1 MVRRS
6 RTELR
11 AALGDSST
19 REREVRLLRVAVLLA
34 FGTAAAV
41 LLGLMLWPFLPA
53 LVTSGVLGV
62 LALPT
67 HQRIHARI
75 KNDQVA
81 ALVSTLMVVVMI
93 VLPIFAVSM
102 IALQDL
108 GTSIDWLENQ
118 LRSGFPL
125 FGSVAAWVE
134 GVLAAIGITNLDVTA
149 QVTERL
155 GNVPQLVVGRT
166 FRVVSG
172 VGGAILQVG
181 VGLFTLFYLFRDGE
195 RLVEAGKGLVP
206 LASGPTNLLLRRT
219 KEVIFAAVFGHVLV
233 AMVQGTLGGLAF
245 WALGVPT
252 PAVWAVLMGAL
263 SLIPMVG
270 PAFVWVPA
278 GAVLIAA
285 GATTRGVILLLF
297 GLFVIS
303 TVDNVIRAILV
314 SARARVHPLVV
325 FFGVLGGVL
334 MFGAVGILV
343 GPVLIVAAAAL
354 MEMAR
359 LSLFP
364 DEQAHLAPAPLQG
377 LAAPAFETPPAPSK
391 AGSSPPS
398 AT

>member
-1 MVRRS
+1 VERSVVRR

-11 AALGDSST
+11 AALGESST
-19 REREVRLLRVAVLLA
+19 RDREVRILRVAVLLA

-53 LVTSGVLGV
+53 LVTSVVLGV
-62 LALPT
+62 LALPA
-67 HQRIHARI
+67 HQRLRTKIRNEHA
-75 KNDQVA
+75 A
-81 ALVSTLMVVVMI
+81 ALLSTLAIVVVI
-93 VLPIFAVSM
+93 LLPIFGVSI
-102 IALQDL
+102 IALRDL
-108 GTSIDWLENQ
+108 GSGIAWLEEQ
-118 LRSGFPL
+118 LRSGFPI
-125 FGSVAAWVE
+125 FDNFVAWLE
-134 GVLAAIGITNLDVTA
+134 RVLAAVGLTNFDVSA
-149 QVTERL
+149 QITERL
-155 GNVPQLVVGRT
+155 GDVPQLVVGRT

-172 VGGAILQVG
+172 VGGAFLQVG
-181 VGLFTLFYLFRDGE
+181 VGLFTLFYLLRDGE
-195 RLVEAGKGLVP
+195 RMLEAGKSLVP

-219 KEVIFAAVFGHVLV
+219 KEVVFAAVFGHVFV

-252 PAVWAVLMGAL
+252 PAVWAVLMGGL

-278 GAVLIAA
+278 GAVLIAT
-285 GATTRGVILLLF
+285 GATARGVILLLF
-297 GLFVIS
+297 GLLVIS
-303 TVDNVIRAILV
+303 TVDNVIRAMLV

-325 FFGVLGGVL
+325 FLGVLGGVL

-364 DEQAHLAPAPLQG
+364 DD
-377 LAAPAFETPPAPSK
+377 AAQPSAVLVSPPAGPSTP
-391 AGSSPPS
+391 AGDAPGA

>member
-1 MVRRS
+1 MVKRPRA
-6 RTELR
+6 ELR
-11 AALGDSST
+11 DALGDSAT
-19 REREVRLLRVAVLLA
+19 RGREVRILRVAVLLG
-34 FGTAAAV
+34 FGTGAAMI
-41 LLGLMLWPFLPA
+41 LGLMLWPFLPA
-53 LVTSGVLGV
+53 LVTSVVLGV
-62 LALPT
+62 LALPA

-75 KNDQVA
+75 RSEQVA
-81 ALVSTLMVVVMI
+81 ALLSTIAVVVVILVPM
-93 VLPIFAVSM
+93 FGMSM

-108 GTSIDWLENQ
+108 GAGVTWLEGQ
-118 LRSGFPL
+118 LRAGFPL
-125 FGSVAAWVE
+125 FGNVVAWIE
-134 GVLAAIGITNLDVTA
+134 GVLAAVGVANLDVGARITD
-149 QVTERL
+149 RL
-155 GNVPQLVVGRT
+155 GDVPELVVGRT

-172 VGGAILQVG
+172 VGGAILQVA

-195 RLVEAGKGLVP
+195 RMLEAGKRLVP
-206 LASGPTNLLLRRT
+206 LASGPTELLVRRAR
-219 KEVIFAAVFGHVLV
+219 EVIFAAVFGHVFV

-252 PAVWAVLMGAL
+252 PAVWGMLMGGL

-278 GAVLIAA
+278 GAVLIAT
-285 GATTRGVILLLF
+285 GATARGVILLLF
-297 GLFVIS
+297 GLLVIS
-303 TVDNVIRAILV
+303 TVDNVIRAVLV

-364 DEQAHLAPAPLQG
+364 DEPAMQAAAASPAGTSTAPS
-377 LAAPAFETPPAPSK
+377 EPPAERP
-391 AGSSPPS
+391 
-398 AT
+398 ATP

>member
-1 MVRRS
+1 VVRRGP
-6 RTELR
+6 RTEVR
-11 AALGDSST
+11 AALGESAT

-34 FGTAAAV
+34 LGVAAAV
-41 LLGLMLWPFLPA
+41 LLGIMLWPFLPA
-53 LVTSGVLGV
+53 LVTSAVLGV
-62 LALPT
+62 LAVPA
-67 HQRIHARI
+67 HQRIHKRVR
-75 KNDQVA
+75 NDSA
-81 ALVSTLMVVVMI
+81 AAFLSTLGVIVVI
-93 VLPIFAVSM
+93 VLPILGVTM

-108 GTSIDWLENQ
+108 GTGINWLENE
-118 LRSGFPL
+118 LRTGFPM
-125 FGSVAAWVE
+125 FGRFVAWLE
-134 GVLAAIGITNLDVTA
+134 GVLAAAGVTNLDVTA
-149 QVTERL
+149 QLTQRL
-155 GNVPQLVVGRT
+155 GDVPQLVVGRT

-172 VGGAILQVG
+172 VGGVLLQVA
-181 VGLFTLFYLFRDGE
+181 VGIFTLFYLFRDGE
-195 RLVEAGKGLVP
+195 RMLEAGKGLVP

-219 KEVIFAAVFGHVLV
+219 KEVIFAAVFGHVFV

-252 PAVWAVLMGAL
+252 PAVWAVLMGTL

-278 GAVLIAA
+278 GAVLIAT
-285 GATTRGVILLLF
+285 GATARGVILLLF
-297 GLFVIS
+297 GLLVIS
-303 TVDNVIRAILV
+303 TVDNVIRAVLV

-364 DEQAHLAPAPLQG
+364 DDHGAPSTPSHPTPAPPSPSAPAG
-377 LAAPAFETPPAPSK
+377 EASGAAPS
-391 AGSSPPS
+391 
-398 AT
+398 

>member
-1 MVRRS
+1 VVRRA
-6 RTELR
+6 RPEMR
-11 AALGDSST
+11 AALGESAT
-19 REREVRLLRVAVLLA
+19 REREVRILRVAVLLVL
-34 FGTAAAV
+34 GTAAAV

-53 LVTSGVLGV
+53 LVTSVVLGV
-62 LALPT
+62 LAVPA
-67 HQRIHARI
+67 HQRIRTRVRNETA
-75 KNDQVA
+75 A
-81 ALVSTLMVVVMI
+81 ALLSTAGVVVMI
-93 VLPIFAVSM
+93 VLPIMAVSM

-108 GTSIDWLENQ
+108 GTGIDWLENE
-118 LRSGFPL
+118 LRTGFPM
-125 FGSVAAWVE
+125 FGRFVAWLE
-134 GVLAAIGITNLDVTA
+134 GLLAAMGMTNLDVTA
-149 QVTERL
+149 QVTQRL
-155 GNVPQLVVGRT
+155 DDVPELVVGRT

-172 VGGAILQVG
+172 VGGIFLQVG

-195 RLVEAGKGLVP
+195 RMLEAGKGLVP
-206 LASGPTNLLLRRT
+206 LASGPTNLLVRRT
-219 KEVIFAAVFGHVLV
+219 REVIFAAVFGHVFV

-270 PAFVWVPA
+270 PAFVWIPA
-278 GAVLIAA
+278 GAVLIAT
-285 GATTRGVILLLF
+285 GATGRGVALLLF
-297 GLFVIS
+297 GLLVIS
-303 TVDNVIRAILV
+303 TVDNVIRAVLV

-364 DEQAHLAPAPLQG
+364 EDHAAPLPG
-377 LAAPAFETPPAPSK
+377 LPAGPAEPDGEDAEPSP
-391 AGSSPPS
+391 G
-398 AT
+398 